1 MDHNRAKML
10 HALAESFG
18 FAERPSPSE
27 DPVRFR
33 YWERARTAI
42 DSLVSEQAQGGDVDH
57 ALRVIVLTCGQLG
70 AVEPQACAACLA
82 SALGVDLRPV
92 LRTEA
97 A

>member
-1 MDHNRAKML
+1 MDHNRAKFY
-10 HALAESFG
+10 ALAESFG

-33 YWERARTAI
+33 YWERAQTAI
-42 DSLVSEQAQGGDVDH
+42 DGLLTEQIDVH
-57 ALRVIVLTCGQLG
+57 RALRVIVLACGQLG
-70 AVEPQACAACLA
+70 ATEPQAEAACLA

-92 LRTEA
+92 LGMTEA